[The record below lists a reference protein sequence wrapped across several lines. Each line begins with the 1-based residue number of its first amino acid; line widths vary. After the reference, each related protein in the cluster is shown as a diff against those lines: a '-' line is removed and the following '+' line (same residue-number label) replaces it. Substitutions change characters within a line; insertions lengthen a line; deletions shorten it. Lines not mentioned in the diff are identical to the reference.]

1 MRIRFADH
9 FGMMDFYSP
18 GNKGCRRKGQRHAVV
33 VIGVDL
39 RNATFVKR
47 LLRWGLGHVL
57 QCAGS
62 GGGEVHS
69 ELLEFLGEGGDAVGL
84 FDVE

>member
-1 MRIRFADH
+1 
-9 FGMMDFYSP
+9 MMDFDSS
-18 GNKGCRRKGQRHAVV
+18 GHEGGRCKGQRHAVV

-39 RNATFVKR
+39 RNVTFVKR
-47 LLRWGLGHVL
+47 LLRWSLGHVL